1 MDSFKNTYVGFFYL
15 DSIDQ
20 LTFPLRAVLHWKK
33 VFIVKPAIC
42 TLYCILTFFNINN
55 VPVYHNLGSA
65 F

>member
-1 MDSFKNTYVGFFYL
+1 MLVFYL
-15 DSIDQ
+15 DSIEQ
-20 LTFPLRAVLHWKK
+20 LTFPLHAALHWKK

-42 TLYCILTFFNINN
+42 TLYIDFFFNINKINN